1 MNLRDESGQTVTE
14 YLMISGIMTTITLL
28 VLEQYFK
35 FQPRLQEIA
44 QRMIDAWMDPP
55 W

>member
-35 FQPRLQEIA
+35 LKTLIQQGA
-44 QRMIDAWMDPP
+44 IDAAIERKR
-55 W
+55 